1 MKKRSLYRTLFL
13 LLAQL
18 ALILTLASPA
28 AQAGTA
34 PPVTAPPAVTAPDRV
49 GTGTYTNP
57 LHIQI
62 PGDGL
67 VESCA
72 DPSIIYGQQPGDTD
86 WYIYC
91 TTDPLND
98 EDRNPSGGFNFHLIP
113 MLRSHDLV
121 NWTYV
126 GDVFSAR
133 PSWVA
138 PTAGL
143 WAPDI

>member
-1 MKKRSLYRTLFL
+1 MADRGTSHRRWGLIG
-13 LLAQL
+13 AL
-18 ALILTLASPA
+18 ALVLALLGMAPSA
-28 AQAGTA
+28 AVAGSSAGT
-34 PPVTAPPAVTAPDRV
+34 
-49 GTGTYTNP
+49 YSNP

-72 DPSIIYGQQPGDTD
+72 DPSIIHGQTPGDNY

-91 TTDPLND
+91 TTDPLRGA
-98 EDRNPSGGFNFHLIP
+98 DRDAQGNLIFHLIP
-113 MLRSHDLV
+113 IHKSLDLV
-121 NWTYV
+121 NWTYA

-133 PSWVA
+133 PGWVA

-143 WAPDI
+143 WAPDIHFFNGQYVLYY